1 MEFKGSYS
9 RADFPSSLHI
19 NRIKVEFKGT
29 GRGRGRTGT
38 TILIESKWN
47 LKQSENWA
55 KISSSVILIESKW
68 NLKNK
73 IISRFSLDLNN
84 INRIKVEFKVIFLLS
99 NHIICY
105 NINRIKV
112 EFKVICLHKNSH
124 FLKKY

>member
-29 GRGRGRTGT
+29 GRGRTGT
-38 TILIESKWN
+38 T
-47 LKQSENWA
+47 
-55 KISSSVILIESKW
+55 ILIESKW